1 MTRDSRNPSIIHR
14 YLWQPLALLLL
25 VVLVTACSS
34 SPASSTPAFTPTSE
48 SEAAEESESTTAS
61 EPTPEITIEEMNA
74 FWADDDPYLGPEDAP
89 VVIVEFSDYVCPYCG
104 YFYLHILPEILE
116 AYPDTV
122 RFVHRDYPVL
132 AEESVSTSLAAAC
145 ALDQDLF
152 WELHDQL
159 FGAHADFDPEAEGE
173 HNPEFFNELVA
184 KFSDEE
190 ILRYAEAAGLDLEE
204 YATCLEEGVG
214 REEIMFDIQVGSQV
228 GVESVP
234 FYIVNGY
241 VYTGLLPIEAW
252 EQIIDAALANAGS

>member
-1 MTRDSRNPSIIHR
+1 MTRDPRTPSTI
-14 YLWQPLALLLL
+14 YLSLRLPLALLLV
-25 VVLVTACSS
+25 VVLITACTS
-34 SPASSTPAFTPTSE
+34 SPAESTPSATPPSE
-48 SEAAEESESTTAS
+48 SEVVDEDGSTTAS

-74 FWADDDPYLGPEDAP
+74 FWADDDPFLGPEDAP

-122 RFVHRDYPVL
+122 RFVHRDYPLL

-159 FGAHADFDPEAEGE
+159 FGAHADFDPDAEGE
-173 HNPEFFNELVA
+173 HSPEFFSELVA

-190 ILRYAEAAGLDLEE
+190 ILRYADLAGLDLEE
-204 YATCLEEGVG
+204 YETCLEGGVG

-252 EQIIDAALANAGS
+252 EQIIDAALEMADS